1 MIDYN
6 VEFTKGVLF
15 IRLFGSI
22 NSFNEIEIK
31 NDIIDIIKTGG
42 IRYLV
47 FNLENLEIEEE
58 IDLFNECENIVKN
71 NDGQMIICGNYN
83 GNFIDKFN
91 SVDDE
96 LSAYKEF
103 SIC

>member
-15 IRLFGSI
+15 IRLFGI
-22 NSFNEIEIK
+22 LNKFNEIEIE
-31 NDIIDIIKTGG
+31 NDIVDIIKSGG

-47 FNLENLEIEEE
+47 FNLEELEIEEDVE
-58 IDLFNECENIVKN
+58 IFKTCEKLVKEN
-71 NDGQMIICGNYN
+71 NGRMLICGNYN
-83 GNFIDKFN
+83 GNYIDDFIC
-91 SVDDE
+91 VDDE

-103 SIC
+103 CIC

>member
-6 VEFTKGVLF
+6 IEFTKGVLF
-15 IRLFGSI
+15 IRLFGSL
-22 NSFNEIEIK
+22 NRFNEIEIE
-31 NDIIDIIKTGG
+31 NDIIDVIKTGG

-47 FNLENLEIEEE
+47 FNLEDLELEEE
-58 IDLFNECENIVKN
+58 VELFKKCEKIVKE
-71 NDGQMIICGNYN
+71 NDGRMLICGNYN
-83 GNFIDKFN
+83 GNYVDNF
-91 SVDDE
+91 SLVDDE

>member
-1 MIDYN
+1 MIDFN
-6 VEFTKGVLF
+6 IEFTKGVLF

-22 NSFNEIEIK
+22 NKFNEIEIK
-31 NDIIDIIKTGG
+31 NDIIDVIKSGG

-47 FNLENLEIEEE
+47 FNLEDLEIEEE
-58 IDLFNECENIVKN
+58 VDLFNECENIIKD
-71 NDGQMIICGNYN
+71 NDGQMLICGNYN
-83 GNFIDKFN
+83 Y
-91 SVDDE
+91 VEDE

>member
-6 VEFTKGVLF
+6 VEFAKGVLF
-15 IRLFGSI
+15 IRLFGVL
-22 NSFNEIEIK
+22 NKFNEIEIE
-31 NDIIDIIKTGG
+31 NDIIDIIKSGG

-47 FNLENLEIEEE
+47 FNLEDLELEEE
-58 IDLFNECENIVKN
+58 VDLFKNCENIVKDN
-71 NDGQMIICGNYN
+71 NGRMLICGNYN
-83 GNFIDKFN
+83 GNYINNF
-91 SVDDE
+91 SLVDDE

>member
-6 VEFTKGVLF
+6 VEFAKGVLF
-15 IRLFGSI
+15 IRLLGVL
-22 NSFNEIEIK
+22 NRFNEIEIK
-31 NDIIDIIKTGG
+31 GDIIDIIKSGG

-47 FNLENLEIEEE
+47 FNLEDLELEEDV
-58 IDLFNECENIVKN
+58 DLFKECESKVKDN
-71 NDGQMIICGNYN
+71 NGRMLICGNYN
-83 GNFIDKFN
+83 GNYVDNFFL
-91 SVDDE
+91 VDDE

>member
-6 VEFTKGVLF
+6 VEFTKGILF

-22 NSFNEIEIK
+22 NRFNEIEIE
-31 NDIIDIIKTGG
+31 NDILDIVNTGG

-47 FNLENLEIEEE
+47 FNLEDLEIKEE
-58 IDLFNECENIVKN
+58 IDLFNECEKIVKD
-71 NDGQMIICGNYN
+71 NDGQMLICGNYN
-83 GNFIDKFN
+83 GNYVDNF
-91 SVDDE
+91 SLVDDE

>member
-6 VEFTKGVLF
+6 VEFAKGVLF
-15 IRLFGSI
+15 IRLFGVL
-22 NSFNEIEIK
+22 NKFNEIEIE
-31 NDIIDIIKTGG
+31 NDIIDIIKSGG

-47 FNLENLEIEEE
+47 FNLEDLELEEE
-58 IDLFNECENIVKN
+58 VDLFKNCENIVKDN
-71 NDGQMIICGNYN
+71 NGRMLICGNYN
-83 GNFIDKFN
+83 GNYIDNF
-91 SVDDE
+91 SLVDDE

>member
-1 MIDYN
+1 MIDFN
-6 VEFTKGVLF
+6 IEFTKGVLF

-22 NSFNEIEIK
+22 NKFNEIEIK
-31 NDIIDIIKTGG
+31 NDIIDVIKSGG

-47 FNLENLEIEEE
+47 FNLEDLEIEEE
-58 IDLFNECENIVKN
+58 VDLFNECENIIKD
-71 NDGQMIICGNYN
+71 NDGQMLICGNYN
-83 GNFIDKFN
+83 GNYIDRFN
-91 SVDDE
+91 YVEDE

>member
-6 VEFTKGVLF
+6 IEFTKGVLF
-15 IRLFGSI
+15 IRLFGCI
-22 NSFNEIEIK
+22 NKFNEIEIK
-31 NDIIDIIKTGG
+31 KDIMDVIKSGG

-47 FNLENLEIEEE
+47 FNLEDVEIEEE
-58 IDLFNECENIVKN
+58 IDLFNECEKIVKD
-71 NDGQMIICGNYN
+71 NDGQMLICGNYN
-83 GNFIDKFN
+83 GNYIDKFN
-91 SVDDE
+91 YVDDE

>member
-6 VEFTKGVLF
+6 VEFTKGILF

-22 NSFNEIEIK
+22 NRFNEIEIE
-31 NDIIDIIKTGG
+31 NDILDIVNTGG

-47 FNLENLEIEEE
+47 FNLEDLEIEEE
-58 IDLFNECENIVKN
+58 IDLFKKCEDIVVN
-71 NDGQMIICGNYN
+71 NDGRMIICGNYN
-83 GNFIDKFN
+83 GNYIENFN
-91 SVDDE
+91 CVDDE
-96 LSAYKEF
+96 LAAYRSL